1 VVCMINAPGIDLLI
15 PLIPPDLNTDPDEHG
30 TDIRIFSI
38 QVKCRLVSEQ
48 RADAAVHEKM
58 GRSYAFSGSD
68 LSEGEDPYVTLYLQ
82 VGAPT
87 SSKPE
92 WVLTHDTSQISFE
105 IFGLDEIHFLTHQES
120 RELKETLS
128 SIARAWLDPLKLPQP
143 SWISSDLKTRLVRW
157 TRSMM
162 PLIYTDKKVEDI
174 VSTPEPFPVG
184 YNGNAV
190 HSFLRSTLQSM
201 NYSSLPQHI
210 DLWHIRL
217 NFESKQPGSASPGA
231 KRPRTDASSP
241 SPSPSSSSSSSSS
254 SERMRR
260 VLAYAASLSATSSAV
275 SSASSSTQSAS
286 SASYQDTSSG
296 AGAGDSMQE

>member
-1 VVCMINAPGIDLLI
+1 MTRGSETVEDTVERLRSSFAELLKYHTCFNQWICITYMPTRKQLQALALRGVAVVCMINAPGIDLLI

-38 QVKCRLVSEQ
+38 QVKCLVSEQ

-92 WVLTHDTSQISFE
+92 WVLTHDVSQISFE
-105 IFGLDEIHFLTHQES
+105 IFGLDEIHFLTHQEC

-143 SWISSDLKTRLVRW
+143 SWLSSDLKTRLVRW

-162 PLIYTDKKVEDI
+162 PLIYTGPSVFCF
-174 VSTPEPFPVG
+174 VL
-184 YNGNAV
+184 
-190 HSFLRSTLQSM
+190 FLFIL
-201 NYSSLPQHI
+201 
-210 DLWHIRL
+210 
-217 NFESKQPGSASPGA
+217 
-231 KRPRTDASSP
+231 DARALCFSC
-241 SPSPSSSSSSSSS
+241 
-254 SERMRR
+254 
-260 VLAYAASLSATSSAV
+260 
-275 SSASSSTQSAS
+275 
-286 SASYQDTSSG
+286 
-296 AGAGDSMQE
+296 